1 MWLSGSAS
9 GPGRAPPTTESSLWG
24 LLSWSCRVS
33 MLAGVIALALWMVL
47 LVQSALYPEAVV
59 MAQPSACLSLEVVL
73 AAYAL
78 GSKMVHEVEESLVAN
93 ALLQVVEQHGTLV
106 VKRVKGTIGLAVQAP
121 YWASCACPLAVS
133 LYIVIEDGRP
143 QVLLYGAQRTV
154 LGKALV
160 EPVFPLVSGCR

>member
-9 GPGRAPPTTESSLWG
+9 GPGRTPPTTESSLWG
-24 LLSWSCRVS
+24 LLSWSCRVG

-78 GSKMVHEVEESLVAN
+78 GSKMVHEVEESLVAD
-93 ALLQVVEQHGTLV
+93 ALLQVVEQNSTLV
-106 VKRVKGTIGLAVQAP
+106 VESVLRALGLAGQALDG
-121 YWASCACPLAVS
+121 ASCACPLAVS
-133 LYIVIEDGRP
+133 LYIVIKDIG
-143 QVLLYGAQRTV
+143 L
-154 LGKALV
+154 
-160 EPVFPLVSGCR
+160 

>member
-1 MWLSGSAS
+1 
-9 GPGRAPPTTESSLWG
+9 
-24 LLSWSCRVS
+24 

-47 LVQSALYPEAVV
+47 LVQPALYPEAVV

-78 GSKMVHEVEESLVAN
+78 DSKIVHEVEESLVAN

-121 YWASCACPLAVS
+121 YWAGCACPLAVS

-143 QVLLYGAQRTV
+143 QVLLSMSQSSHWSVGADDHQKCPISWASSWYSHS
-154 LGKALV
+154 L
-160 EPVFPLVSGCR
+160 

>member
-1 MWLSGSAS
+1 MWLRGSAS

-24 LLSWSCRVS
+24 LLSWSCRVG

-47 LVQSALYPEAVV
+47 LVQPVLYPEAVV

-78 GSKMVHEVEESLVAN
+78 GSKMVHEVEESLVAD
-93 ALLQVVEQHGTLV
+93 ALLQVVEQNSTLV
-106 VKRVKGTIGLAVQAP
+106 VESVLRALGLAGQALDGTG
-121 YWASCACPLAVS
+121 CACPLAVG
-133 LYIVIEDGRP
+133 LYIVIKDGRP

-154 LGKALV
+154 VGKALV
-160 EPVFPLVSGCR
+160 EPVFPLVGGCR

>member
-24 LLSWSCRVS
+24 LLSWSCRVG

-47 LVQSALYPEAVV
+47 LVQPALYPEAVV

-78 GSKMVHEVEESLVAN
+78 GSKMVHEVEESLVAD

-106 VKRVKGTIGLAVQAP
+106 VKRVKGTIGLAGQALDG
-121 YWASCACPLAVS
+121 ASCACPLAVS
-133 LYIVIEDGRP
+133 LYIVIKDGRP